1 MTEPI
6 DALPLGPSL
15 LAVFREVPDPR
26 GGQGRR
32 HPLPAILTL
41 AVLAM
46 LCGARSL
53 YAIFQWGR
61 TLSPDTVRALGFTRD
76 RTPTV
81 STIHLV
87 FKALDVATFERL
99 VGQWATAQFGDR
111 ASVVALDG
119 KGLRGIH
126 GEHLPAV
133 RLVAG
138 LLVEPGLVLGQAGG
152 RAGTR
157 GR

>member
-1 MTEPI
+1 MNEAMTAPT
-6 DALPLGPSL
+6 LGPSL
-15 LAVFREVPDPR
+15 LAVFAPLPDPR
-26 GGQGRR
+26 ASQGRR

-61 TLSPDTVRALGFTRD
+61 LQSPDTVRAMGFTRAQ
-76 RTPTV
+76 TPTV

-87 FKALDVATFERL
+87 FKALDVAAFEAA
-99 VGQWATAQFGDR
+99 VGRWATTHFGDR
-111 ASVVALDG
+111 AGVVAIDG

-126 GEHLPAV
+126 GEQLPAV

-138 LLVEPGLVLGQAGG
+138 LLVEPSLVLGQSGG
-152 RAGTR
+152 RAGAR
-157 GR
+157 